1 MFYTEIIIGVSLLIV
16 LIIIYQIIRVYRKKL
31 RTILINKYRNIHN
44 TSLQLQENLYKQ
56 SILNNSVNEYEYF
69 LKVVNEAHRKDL
81 PKANTL
87 IKNSG
92 LIIGYRKANKILNE
106 HKSFLINITQELS
119 SKGLT
124 L

>member
-1 MFYTEIIIGVSLLIV
+1 MFYTEIIIVVSLLTV

-31 RTILINKYRNIHN
+31 KAALIYKYRNIHN
-44 TSLQLQENLYKQ
+44 TSLQLQENLYEQ
-56 SILNNSVNEYEYF
+56 SILNNSVHEYESF
-69 LKVVNEAHRKDL
+69 LKTVIEAHRKNL

-92 LIIGYRKANKILNE
+92 LIIGYRKANRILNE
-106 HKSFLINITQELS
+106 HKSFLKNITQELS
-119 SKGLT
+119 SKGLN